1 MEAYLLLAL
10 FVCVIGLASL
20 IAVAITLAE
29 RVQHLEWINAK
40 LKAAIKPFDKDGDGL
55 PGGSKAVATAGAKE
69 YWRQQRE
76 QFGQDVERRI
86 IDHYEGRAPNLD
98 PYVKRAL
105 DRADHGGLPAK

>member
-29 RVQHLEWINAK
+29 RVRHLEWINAK
-40 LKAAIKPFDKDGDGL
+40 LRKAIKPWDHDGDGY
-55 PGGSKAVATAGAKE
+55 PGGRK
-69 YWRQQRE
+69 
-76 QFGQDVERRI
+76 
-86 IDHYEGRAPNLD
+86 PNLD

-105 DRADHGGLPAK
+105 DRANG